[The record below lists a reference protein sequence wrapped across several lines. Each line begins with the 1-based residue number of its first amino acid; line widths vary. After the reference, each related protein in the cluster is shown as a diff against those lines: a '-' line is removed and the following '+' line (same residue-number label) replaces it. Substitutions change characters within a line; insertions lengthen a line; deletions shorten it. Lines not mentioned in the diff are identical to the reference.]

1 MPHALA
7 SSALLL
13 LSLPHGRAFSLFG
26 HAASEYGRPRAVSGL
41 GNSRWACAARDVR
54 LCDTAGVSELES
66 LLANVDVEADAHDEA
81 GEVLEPPAPAPPP
94 VDMLEGMTE
103 GTWEIT
109 ESGGVHSLRVAVA
122 GKVIRFESGKMARL
136 ASGAVSVTSG
146 QTNVFCAATL
156 DRRNPPRP
164 IDFTP
169 LRVDYSE
176 RSSAAGR
183 SPGGYIKRD
192 GRPSDHET
200 LVARLIDRPIR
211 PLITTGWSLETQ
223 LATYVLAYD
232 GRTVPDVLGIC
243 AASAALA
250 LSEVPFPKPVAGVRV
265 AQVNGQLVVNP
276 TAAEQAIATLDLVVA
291 GTKDAVM
298 MVEGAAAFVPEATV
312 VEALE
317 LGLAAIGVLAS
328 AIGEWRAAGAG
339 LPVYAPGFLPPST
352 QVYGFLERF
361 QVDGAPLPSAYRQ
374 AMIGGTKEQ
383 RERNCVDL
391 QARVVEMLLGGGKA
405 GAAEQREMPAEALAG
420 GDAGGGGTDEEDED
434 SGPTAA
440 EGKGEAEV
448 LGPASSFEEAE
459 VRGALKKLACVTMRQ
474 IVEETGER
482 TDGRSTDEVRPITIE
497 MSPLPPSVHG
507 SVLFTRGET
516 QSLGTTT
523 LGDNSMAQRYENLQ
537 GEQSKRFYLQYA
549 FPPFSVGEVGRIGS
563 PGRRE
568 VGHGNLAERALRAAV
583 PSKEAFPYVIR
594 TESLITES
602 CGSSSM
608 ASVCAGCLSM
618 LGAGVPLSSMVAGV
632 AMGLLLD
639 ETGGGGEPIILTD
652 ILGSEDALGTMDF
665 KVGAPVHSQQPCGN
679 HRGSEGAARDLLGV
693 VVRVARM
700 PPPPHPRARR
710 PSQVAGDEK
719 GISAFQLDIKCEG
732 LSIDLMRKALE
743 QVGAC
748 AFGRGVGH
756 CTTSAH
762 HCTPAA
768 PMHTSQHG
776 A

>member
-1 MPHALA
+1 
-7 SSALLL
+7 
-13 LSLPHGRAFSLFG
+13 
-26 HAASEYGRPRAVSGL
+26 
-41 GNSRWACAARDVR
+41 
-54 LCDTAGVSELES
+54 
-66 LLANVDVEADAHDEA
+66 VD
-81 GEVLEPPAPAPPP
+81 L
-94 VDMLEGMTE
+94 LEGMTE
-103 GTWEIT
+103 GTWEIS
-109 ESGGVHSLRVAVA
+109 EAGGVHSLRVAVA

-176 RSSAAGR
+176 RTSAAGR
-183 SPGGYIKRD
+183 TPGGYIKRD

-211 PLITTGWSLETQ
+211 PLITAGWSLETQ
-223 LATYVLAYD
+223 LAAYVFAYD
-232 GRTVPDVLGIC
+232 GQTVPDVLGIC

-265 AQVNGQLVVNP
+265 AQVHGKLVVNP
-276 TAAEQAIATLDLVVA
+276 TLAEQAVATLDLVVA

-298 MVEGAAAFVPEATV
+298 MVEGAASFVPEATV

-317 LGLAAIGVLAS
+317 LGLSAISVLAT

-339 LPVYAPGFLPPST
+339 LPVYAPGFLPPSSE
-352 QVYGFLERF
+352 VYGFLERF
-361 QVDGAPLPSAYRQ
+361 QVDGNPLPEAYRQ

-391 QARVVEMLLGGGKA
+391 QARVVGMLLGGGKP
-405 GAAEQREMPAEALAG
+405 GAAEPRELVVESLAASGAILSGSEGEEEEEAE
-420 GDAGGGGTDEEDED
+420 
-434 SGPTAA
+434 PTAA
-440 EGKGEAEV
+440 EGKGVEEV
-448 LGPASSFEEAE
+448 PAPASSFEEAE
-459 VRGALKKLACVTMRQ
+459 VRGALKRLACLTMRQ

-482 TDGRSTDEVRPITIE
+482 TDGRATHEVRPINIE

-523 LGDNSMAQRYENLQ
+523 LGDSSMAQRYENLQ
-537 GEQSKRFYLQYA
+537 GEQNKRFYLQYA

-583 PSKEAFPYVIR
+583 PGKDEFPYVIR

-618 LGAGVPLSSMVAGV
+618 LAAGVPLSSMVAGV

-639 ETGGGGEPIILTD
+639 ETGSGGEPIILTD

-665 KVGAPVHSQQPCGN
+665 KVWWTQPKNKNKMETQQRWMVPSHTRGRSFPCS
-679 HRGSEGAARDLLGV
+679 HEG
-693 VVRVARM
+693 
-700 PPPPHPRARR
+700 
-710 PSQVAGDEK
+710 Q
-719 GISAFQLDIKCEG
+719 
-732 LSIDLMRKALE
+732 
-743 QVGAC
+743 
-748 AFGRGVGH
+748 
-756 CTTSAH
+756 
-762 HCTPAA
+762 
-768 PMHTSQHG
+768 
-776 A
+776 